1 MSTSNTLRV
10 CIVGAGAIGCT
21 LAARI
26 ASNGQSVSMV
36 ARGQTLEA
44 IRSIGVTLFD
54 LEGEYQAIVRAES
67 DCTALGIQDVIFIC
81 TKAHSL
87 MGLLP
92 EIAPLIGPETIVV
105 PVVNGVPWWYFHRV
119 SGRYAGFRVEAV
131 DPGGSLSACLNLD
144 QVLGCVIFITAHTES
159 PGVVRSNNKYLM
171 ILGELDNQL
180 SERLELVRSLVER
193 SGIEAR
199 ASDTIRDS
207 LWTKILANLTSN
219 PLSVITGASLEQI
232 YSQPELK
239 TIVSKI
245 LHEALA
251 TAAAYGARIAFDP
264 QTFMALGAGMGAVRT
279 SMLQDYDTGRPLEL
293 AAIGDAVVE
302 LASLQGIDMPVT
314 KDILA
319 LARIR
324 ALNSRTERTTS

>member
-1 MSTSNTLRV
+1 MSASNALRV

-26 ASNGQSVSMV
+26 AGSGQPISML
-36 ARGQTLEA
+36 ARGKTLEI
-44 IRSIGVTLFD
+44 IRSGGVMLFD
-54 LEGEYQAIVRAES
+54 LEGECRATVRAES

-81 TKAHSL
+81 TKAPSL
-87 MGLLP
+87 SGLLP
-92 EIAPLIGPETIVV
+92 ELSPLVGPKTIVV
-105 PVVNGVPWWYFHRV
+105 PVVNGVPWWYFHGV
-119 SGRYAGFRVEAV
+119 SGRHAGLKIEAV
-131 DPGGSLSACLNLD
+131 DPDGSLSACLNLD
-144 QVLGCVIFITAHTES
+144 QVLGCVIFITAHSEA
-159 PGVVRSNNKYLM
+159 PGVVRSNNKHLM
-171 ILGELDNQL
+171 ILGEPNNQL

-199 ASDTIRDS
+199 ASETIRDS

-219 PLSVITGASLEQI
+219 PLSVITGASLEHI
-232 YSQPELK
+232 YSEPELK

-245 LHEALA
+245 LNEALV

-264 QTFMALGAGMGAVRT
+264 QTFMQLGAGMGAVRT
-279 SMLQDYDTGRPLEL
+279 SMLQDYDAGRPLEL

-302 LASLQGIDMPVT
+302 LAALQGIDMPVT

-324 ALNSRTERTTS
+324 ALNTPH

>member
-1 MSTSNTLRV
+1 MSASNTLRV

-26 ASNGQSVSMV
+26 ANSGQPVSML
-36 ARGQTLEA
+36 ARGKTLEV
-44 IRSIGVTLFD
+44 IRNEGVVLFD
-54 LEGEYQAIVRAES
+54 LAGECRTKVHAES
-67 DCTALGIQDVIFIC
+67 ECTALGIQDVIFIC
-81 TKAHSL
+81 TKAPSL
-87 MGLLP
+87 SGLLP
-92 EIAPLIGPETIVV
+92 KLSPLIGPETIVV
-105 PVVNGVPWWYFHRV
+105 PVVNGVPWWYFHGV
-119 SGRYAGFRVEAV
+119 SGRHAGYKVEAV
-131 DPGGSLSACLNLD
+131 DPDGSLSVCLNLD
-144 QVLGCVIFITAHTES
+144 QVLGCVIFITAQTES
-159 PGVVRSNNKYLM
+159 PGVVRSNNKHLM
-171 ILGELDNQL
+171 ILGEPNNQL
-180 SERLELVRSLVER
+180 SDRLERVRSLIER

-199 ASDTIRDS
+199 ASDTIRDA

-239 TIVSKI
+239 AIVSKI
-245 LHEALA
+245 LNEALV

-264 QTFMALGAGMGAVRT
+264 QTFMTLGAGMGAVRT
-279 SMLQDYDTGRPLEL
+279 SMLQDYEAGRPLEL

-302 LASLQGIDMPVT
+302 LATLQGIDMPVT

-324 ALNSRTERTTS
+324 ALNTPY